1 MFKRAGVI
9 RKLIFAFLLRLILL
23 NIAFIVYFK
32 YFVVLKTPEVEDLTP
47 LNKERI
53 QISKDTYKLGNSW
66 LKKSNSGLWE
76 MYVEGKSFEIGVT
89 IGKLTSELI
98 YQQESAFVEQIK
110 RLIPSKFYI
119 QFLRF
124 FVAWFNRNID
134 QNISSEY
141 LNEIYG
147 ISFEASDEFDFVGP
161 KYQRILNYHAAH
173 DIGHAL
179 QDMNIVGCTS
189 FSVWNQKSADSSLI
203 VGRNFDF
210 YVGDEFAKN
219 KIVAF
224 YKPDSGY
231 KFMMITWGG
240 MIGAVSGMNENGLT
254 VTINASKS
262 DIPTGAATPISILA
276 REILQYSKNIE
287 DAYNI
292 AKKRKTFVS
301 EAIMIGS
308 AVDNK
313 TAIIEKSPEKI
324 GIFYPTE
331 NQIICSNHYQCDVF
345 KNDSININNIL
356 ESSSEYRRIRVAEL
370 LNAKESI
377 DYLDVAK
384 ILRDMNG
391 HNDSKIGYTNEKAI
405 NQLIAHHSV
414 IFNANKLLAWV
425 STSPYQMGEYVCYDL
440 NKVFSVKNDDSL
452 KNEINTAELLI
463 PADSFIYSDKYLK
476 IMEYKAMLLVINN
489 SIKKQESISQDYFN
503 KFISSN
509 KDFYLVYSKTGDYY
523 FNQKDYANASQYYEI
538 ALKKEITTLKDRK
551 KIEIQLSKCKE
562 LSL

>member
-1 MFKRAGVI
+1 MFNKAGVI
-9 RKLIFAFLLRLILL
+9 RKLLFAFLIRLILL
-23 NIAFIVYFK
+23 NIAFIIYFK
-32 YFVVLKTPEVEDLTP
+32 YFVILKTPQIKDLSP
-47 LNKERI
+47 LNRERI
-53 QISKDTYKLGNSW
+53 KISNDIYTLGNSW
-66 LKKSNSGLWE
+66 LKKNNFGLWE
-76 MYVEGKSFEIGVT
+76 MYVEGKPFELGVT
-89 IGKLTSELI
+89 IGKLSTELI
-98 YQQESAFVEQIK
+98 YQQENAFVEQIK
-110 RLIPSKFYI
+110 KLIPSKFYI

-124 FVAWFNRNID
+124 FVAWFNRDIDKNI
-134 QNISSEY
+134 NKEY
-141 LNEIYG
+141 LDEIFG
-147 ISFEASDEFDFVGP
+147 ISFEASNEFDFVGP

-189 FSVWNQKSADSSLI
+189 FSVWNQKSADSSLL

-210 YVGDEFAKN
+210 YVGEEFSKN

-224 YKPDSGY
+224 YKPNKGY

-240 MIGAVSGMNENGLT
+240 MIGTVSGMNINGLT

-262 DIPTGAATPISILA
+262 DIPSGAATPISILA
-276 REILQYSKNIE
+276 REILQYAKNIE
-287 DAYNI
+287 DAYSI

-345 KNDSININNIL
+345 KNDSININNIN

-370 LNAKESI
+370 LNKKERL
-377 DYLDVAK
+377 DYLDFAD
-384 ILRDMNG
+384 ILRDMKG
-391 HNDSKIGYTNEKAI
+391 LDDKKIGFTNEKAI

-440 NKVFSVKNDDSL
+440 NKVFSIKNDDSL

-463 PADSFIYSDKYLK
+463 PADSFIFSDNYLK

-489 SIKKQESISQDYFN
+489 SIKNKENISQDYFN

-523 FNQKDYANASQYYEI
+523 FEQKDYANASQYYEI

-551 KIEIQLSKCKE
+551 KIELQLSKCKE
-562 LSL
+562 S

>member
-9 RKLIFAFLLRLILL
+9 RKLLYAFIIRLILL
-23 NIAFIVYFK
+23 NIAFIAYFK
-32 YFVVLKTPEVEDLTP
+32 YFVVLKTPEVADLSP
-47 LNKERI
+47 LKNERI

-66 LKKSNSGLWE
+66 LRKSKTGLWE
-76 MYVEGKSFEIGVT
+76 MYVEGKPFERGVT
-89 IGKLTSELI
+89 IGKLSTELI
-98 YQQESAFVEQIK
+98 YKQESAFVEQIK
-110 RLIPSKFYI
+110 KFIPSKIYMH
-119 QFLRF
+119 FLRF

-134 QNISSEY
+134 KHITKEY
-141 LNEIYG
+141 IDEIYG
-147 ISFEASDEFDFVGP
+147 ISYEASAEFDFVGP

-254 VTINASKS
+254 VTLNASKS

-276 REILQYSKNIE
+276 REILQYAKNIDE
-287 DAYNI
+287 AYKI
-292 AKKRKTFVS
+292 AEKRKTFVS
-301 EAIMIGS
+301 EAIMVGS
-308 AVDNK
+308 AADNK
-313 TAIIEKSPEKI
+313 TVIIEKSPEKM
-324 GIFYPTE
+324 GLFDANE
-331 NQIICSNHYQCDVF
+331 NQIVGPNHYQCDVF
-345 KNDSININNIL
+345 KNDSANIHNIA
-356 ESSSEYRRIRVAEL
+356 ESSSEYRRIRVTEL
-370 LNAKESI
+370 LNAKENI
-377 DYLDVAK
+377 DYLDAAR

-391 HNDSKIGYTNEKAI
+391 HNDKKIGYTNEKAI

-414 IFNANKLLAWV
+414 IFNATKLLVWV

-440 NKVFSVKNDDSL
+440 NKVFSIDKNDSL
-452 KNEINTAELLI
+452 ENEINTTELLI
-463 PADSFIYSDKYLK
+463 PADSFINTDTFAQ
-476 IMEYKAMLLVINN
+476 IMEYKSMLVELND
-489 SIKKQESISQDYFN
+489 SIKMKKDVSQDFIN
-503 KFISSN
+503 KFIFTN
-509 KDFYLVYSKTGDYY
+509 KEYYLVYSKTGDYY
-523 FNQKDYANASQYYEI
+523 FNQKDYVNASQYYEI
-538 ALKKEITTLKDRK
+538 ALKKEITTLKDK
-551 KIEIQLSKCKE
+551 IKIELQLSKCKE
-562 LSL
+562 TSL